1 MMDKTATVLAFKTPS
16 LVENAPYKKDSGPFG
31 NSHLQWPV
39 LVGTN
44 QVFSKVSSILRNIFY
59 FLKSVLLRNELKKT
73 IEATSFAFYHPLPVV
88 YHLWNHGLAPPFS
101 KVLGSV

>member
-1 MMDKTATVLAFKTPS
+1 MMDRTAIVLAFKTPS
-16 LVENAPYKKDSGPFG
+16 LVENAPYKRDLGPFG

-39 LVGTN
+39 LAGTN

-73 IEATSFAFYHPLPVV
+73 IEAT
-88 YHLWNHGLAPPFS
+88 GIPPACGIPSLESWPRPTFS